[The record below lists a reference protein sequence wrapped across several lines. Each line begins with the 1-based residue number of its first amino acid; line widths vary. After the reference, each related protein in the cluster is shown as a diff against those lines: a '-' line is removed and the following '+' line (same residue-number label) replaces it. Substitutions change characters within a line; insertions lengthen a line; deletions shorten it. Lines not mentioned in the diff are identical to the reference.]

1 MAKTRVFIDT
11 NIIIEAFRTGCWT
24 AICNKFDIET
34 VDKCVEE
41 ALTGNPD
48 DSGHVH
54 IDRDALL
61 EGLAGRH
68 QVGKLELAN
77 LVLSYPSCHGLDDG
91 ELHLLAWLH
100 AQGLL
105 PNALILVST
114 ADKAA
119 IVATGKIGWLDSL
132 TSLEHLAN
140 ESGVTH
146 GQINALAR
154 HYRAGWLDE
163 IRIKIRLGVIP

>member
-48 DSGHVH
+48 DPGYVH

-61 EGLAGRH
+61 EGLAGRY

-77 LVLSYPSCHGLDDG
+77 LVLSHPSCHGLDDG
-91 ELHLLAWLH
+91 ELYLLAWLH

-119 IVATGKIGWLDSL
+119 IVATGNIGWLDSL

>member
-1 MAKTRVFIDT
+1 MAKTRAFVDT

-24 AICNKFDIET
+24 AVCNKFAIET

-41 ALTGNPD
+41 ALTGNPED
-48 DSGHVH
+48 PGHIH
-54 IDRDALL
+54 IDRDVLL
-61 EGLAGRH
+61 EGLAARH
-68 QVGKLELAN
+68 QVGKLELAS
-77 LVLSYPSCHGLDDG
+77 LVLSHPSCHGLDDG

-100 AQGLL
+100 AQDLL
-105 PNALILVST
+105 PDALVLVST

-119 IVATGKIGWLDSL
+119 IVATSNIGWLDSL
-132 TSLEHLAN
+132 TSLEHLAQ

-146 GQINALAR
+146 GQVNALAR

-163 IRIKIRLGVIP
+163 IRVKIRLGVIP

>member
-24 AICNKFDIET
+24 AICNKFDIVT

-48 DSGHVH
+48 DPGHVH

-77 LVLSYPSCHGLDDG
+77 LVLSHPSCHGLDDG

-119 IVATGKIGWLDSL
+119 IVATGNIGWLDSL

>member
-24 AICNKFDIET
+24 AICNKFAVET

-48 DSGHVH
+48 DPGRVH
-54 IDRDALL
+54 IDKDALL

-68 QVGKLELAN
+68 QIGKLELAN
-77 LVLSYPSCHGLDDG
+77 LVLSHPSCHGLDDG
-91 ELHLLAWLH
+91 ELHLIAWLH

-105 PNALILVST
+105 PDALILVST

-119 IVATGKIGWLDSL
+119 IVATGNIGWLDSL

-146 GQINALAR
+146 GQINSLAG

-163 IRIKIRLGVIP
+163 IRLKIRLGVIP